1 VRRNTSFFDPGD
13 PGITVVGDSSPD
25 LIYGT
30 SGTDHLTGNGGA
42 DILIGRGGSDELN
55 GGDGQD
61 TVSYAGSSLGV
72 TVNLATG
79 IHSGGDAEGDIIT
92 GVENITGS
100 SHDDHLTGN
109 SLANLLSGGEG
120 DDFLTGD
127 AGADIFAFS
136 ANGGEGS
143 DTITDFNA
151 TEDSLLFSDVL
162 DNDGDLNVDVSD
174 LLDPAAPQHV
184 DFNKVDSTSIERTVH
199 GTNPEPTTV
208 TLHAADGTDFSS
220 INSLTDLHVQVDH
233 NSPTI

>member
-1 VRRNTSFFDPGD
+1 M
-13 PGITVVGDSSPD
+13 
-25 LIYGT
+25 
-30 SGTDHLTGNGGA
+30 NGGS
-42 DILIGRGGSDELN
+42 GSDLLD
-55 GGDGQD
+55 GGDGSD
-61 TVSYAGSSLGV
+61 TVSYKGSPTGV
-72 TVNLATG
+72 TVNLNPGA
-79 IHSGGDAEGDIIT
+79 INSGGDAEGDVIT
-92 GVENITGS
+92 NVENITGS

-120 DDFLTGD
+120 DDSLTGG

-184 DFNKVDSTSIERTVH
+184 DFNKVGSTTIELTVH
-199 GTNPEPTTV
+199 GANPEPTTI

>member
-1 VRRNTSFFDPGD
+1 MF
-13 PGITVVGDSSPD
+13 
-25 LIYGT
+25 GT

-42 DILIGRGGSDELN
+42 DILIGRGGGDELN

-61 TVSYAGSSLGV
+61 TVSYAGSPAGV
-72 TVNLATG
+72 TVNLDSA
-79 IHSGGDAEGDIIT
+79 ILNGGDAQGDTIT

-100 SHDDHLTGN
+100 SHGDHLTGN

-120 DDFLTGD
+120 DDFLTGG

-151 TEDSLLFSDVL
+151 TEDSLLFSAVL
-162 DNDGDLNVDVSD
+162 DNDGDLNADISD

-184 DFNKVDSTSIERTVH
+184 DFSKSLDNLTIELTVH
-199 GTNPEPTTV
+199 GANPEPTTI
-208 TLHAADGTDFSS
+208 TLHAADGTNFSS
-220 INSLTDLHVQVDH
+220 IESLTDLNVQVDH